1 MMEPA
6 GPFVKKPDPPPA
18 EAPAERLYNPPNH
31 FRPPREG
38 APFSAGMHQPGEHR
52 TMGLAE
58 GIGYGHVAGDFLQ
71 GDVVTGLARGAA
83 LETAHKG
90 GVAAGAAKTVLFYVN
105 PFSLIV
111 AVTDMLCDRP
121 NAPKPTNPEVVRNA
135 AMNTVLGALFGH
147 PGG

>member
-1 MMEPA
+1 MEPD
-6 GPFVKKPDPPPA
+6 PFVKKPDPPPA
-18 EAPAERLYNPPNH
+18 EAPGDRLHNPTNH
-31 FRPPREG
+31 YSPPRDG
-38 APFSAGMHQPGEHR
+38 APFGAGMHPPDEHR

-58 GIGYGHVAGDFLQ
+58 GIAYGQVADDFLR

-83 LETAHKG
+83 VGTAKRG
-90 GVAAGAAKTVLFYVN
+90 GVAAGVAKTVLFYVH
-105 PFSLIV
+105 PASLIV

-135 AMNTVLGALFGH
+135 AMNTILGALFGH

>member
-1 MMEPA
+1 
-6 GPFVKKPDPPPA
+6 
-18 EAPAERLYNPPNH
+18 
-31 FRPPREG
+31 
-38 APFSAGMHQPGEHR
+38 MHQPGDHR

-58 GIGYGHVAGDFLQ
+58 SISYGHVAGDFLQ
-71 GDVVTGLARGAA
+71 GDVVTGFARGAA
-83 LETAHKG
+83 LETAHRG

-111 AVTDMLCDRP
+111 AVIDMLCDRP
-121 NAPKPTNPEVVRNA
+121 NAPEPTNPEVVRNT